1 MARFKYVAK
10 DMSGKVHKDT
20 VEAASENAL
29 TQQLREENLYLVE
42 AKDLNGAKKHK
53 KLKAKQ
59 LAAFCR
65 ELSTLLASG
74 VTLVRALDIISEQ
87 EGMNKDERDIYKDVL
102 QDLKRGISLSDA
114 MESKE
119 CFPDLMIGMIR
130 SGEGSGNLDLVTQR
144 LSIQYEKDYKLTQQV
159 KSAMTYPCILL
170 VLCVAIVILI
180 VTFILPQF
188 QSLFDQMESLPMIT
202 NILIAVSNFLVQ
214 KWYIAL
220 LAVAVIVALIRIIV
234 GIPSVRRGV
243 DWLKVHMWGFGKL
256 FKVVYTARFAR
267 TLSSLYSSGMPLVSA
282 VGVAA
287 KTIGNGYVESQ
298 FDEVITMV
306 RGGVPLSQGLRE
318 VDGLLKKLSSTIL
331 VGEES
336 GRLDVMLDS
345 IAETLESDAEQA
357 TKRMVTLLE
366 PILIIFMALI
376 VGCIMIGGYASNL
389 SVLLS
394 NRKCVITKEELTGER
409 YCYCFT
415 GRMYFGC
422 KWKSRT
428 KTKNQQDRHD
438 PDRSSHRPF

>member
-1 MARFKYVAK
+1 
-10 DMSGKVHKDT
+10 
-20 VEAASENAL
+20 
-29 TQQLREENLYLVE
+29 
-42 AKDLNGAKKHK
+42 
-53 KLKAKQ
+53 
-59 LAAFCR
+59 
-65 ELSTLLASG
+65 
-74 VTLVRALDIISEQ
+74 
-87 EGMNKDERDIYKDVL
+87 
-102 QDLKRGISLSDA
+102 
-114 MESKE
+114 
-119 CFPDLMIGMIR
+119 
-130 SGEGSGNLDLVTQR
+130 
-144 LSIQYEKDYKLTQQV
+144 
-159 KSAMTYPCILL
+159 MTYPCILL
-170 VLCVAIVILI
+170 VLCVVIVILI

-188 QSLFDQMESLPMIT
+188 QSLFYQMESLPMIT

-220 LAVAVIVALIRIIV
+220 LIVAVIVALIRIIV
-234 GIPSVRRGV
+234 GIPSVRRSV
-243 DWLKVHMWGFGKL
+243 DWMKVHMWGFGKL

-345 IAETLESDAEQA
+345 IAETLEADAEQA

-376 VGCIMIGGYASNL
+376 VGCIMIGVMLPIYQSYSAIENA
-389 SVLLS
+389 
-394 NRKCVITKEELTGER
+394 
-409 YCYCFT
+409 
-415 GRMYFGC
+415 
-422 KWKSRT
+422 
-428 KTKNQQDRHD
+428 
-438 PDRSSHRPF
+438 

>member
-10 DMSGKVHKDT
+10 DMSGKVHKGT

-170 VLCVAIVILI
+170 VLCVVIVILI

-220 LAVAVIVALIRIIV
+220 LIVAVIVALIRIIV

-306 RGGVPLSQGLRE
+306 RSGVPLSQGLRE

-345 IAETLESDAEQA
+345 IAETLEADAEQA

-376 VGCIMIGGYASNL
+376 VGCIMIGVMLPIYQSYSAIENA
-389 SVLLS
+389 
-394 NRKCVITKEELTGER
+394 
-409 YCYCFT
+409 
-415 GRMYFGC
+415 
-422 KWKSRT
+422 
-428 KTKNQQDRHD
+428 
-438 PDRSSHRPF
+438 

>member
-10 DMSGKVHKDT
+10 DMSGKVHKGT

-59 LAAFCR
+59 LVAFCR

-119 CFPDLMIGMIR
+119 CFPDLMIEMIR

-345 IAETLESDAEQA
+345 IAETLEADAEQA

-376 VGCIMIGGYASNL
+376 VGCIMIGVMLPIYQSYSAIENA
-389 SVLLS
+389 
-394 NRKCVITKEELTGER
+394 
-409 YCYCFT
+409 
-415 GRMYFGC
+415 
-422 KWKSRT
+422 
-428 KTKNQQDRHD
+428 
-438 PDRSSHRPF
+438 

>member
-10 DMSGKVHKDT
+10 DMSGKVHKGT

-87 EGMNKDERDIYKDVL
+87 EGINKDERDIYKDVL

-119 CFPDLMIGMIR
+119 CFPELMIGMIR

-144 LSIQYEKDYKLTQQV
+144 LSVQYEKDYKLTQQV

-170 VLCVAIVILI
+170 VLCVVIVILI

-234 GIPSVRRGV
+234 GIPAVRRGV

-318 VDGLLKKLSSTIL
+318 VDGLMKKLSSTIL

-345 IAETLESDAEQA
+345 IAETLEADAEQA

-376 VGCIMIGGYASNL
+376 VGCIMIGVMLPIYQSYSAIENA
-389 SVLLS
+389 
-394 NRKCVITKEELTGER
+394 
-409 YCYCFT
+409 
-415 GRMYFGC
+415 
-422 KWKSRT
+422 
-428 KTKNQQDRHD
+428 
-438 PDRSSHRPF
+438 

>member
-10 DMSGKVHKDT
+10 DMSGKVHKGT

-87 EGMNKDERDIYKDVL
+87 EGINKDERDIYKDVL

-119 CFPDLMIGMIR
+119 CFPELMIGMIR

-144 LSIQYEKDYKLTQQV
+144 LSVQYEKDYKLNQQV

-170 VLCVAIVILI
+170 VLCVVIVILI

-202 NILIAVSNFLVQ
+202 NILIAVSNFFVQ

-220 LAVAVIVALIRIIV
+220 LTVAVIVALIRIIV

-298 FDEVITMV
+298 FDEVVTMV

-318 VDGLLKKLSSTIL
+318 VDGLMKKLSSTIL

-345 IAETLESDAEQA
+345 IAETLEADAEQA

-376 VGCIMIGGYASNL
+376 VGCIMIGVMLPIYQSYSAIENA
-389 SVLLS
+389 
-394 NRKCVITKEELTGER
+394 
-409 YCYCFT
+409 
-415 GRMYFGC
+415 
-422 KWKSRT
+422 
-428 KTKNQQDRHD
+428 
-438 PDRSSHRPF
+438 

>member
-10 DMSGKVHKDT
+10 DMSGKVHKGT

-87 EGMNKDERDIYKDVL
+87 EGINKDERDIYKDVL

-170 VLCVAIVILI
+170 VLCVVIVILI

-202 NILIAVSNFLVQ
+202 TILIAVSNFLVQ

-220 LAVAVIVALIRIIV
+220 LAVAVVVALIRIIV
-234 GIPSVRRGV
+234 GIPSVRRSV
-243 DWLKVHMWGFGKL
+243 DWMKVHMWGFGKL

-318 VDGLLKKLSSTIL
+318 VDGLMKKLSSTIL

-345 IAETLESDAEQA
+345 IAETLEADAEQA

-376 VGCIMIGGYASNL
+376 VGCIMIGVMLPIYQSYSAIENA
-389 SVLLS
+389 
-394 NRKCVITKEELTGER
+394 
-409 YCYCFT
+409 
-415 GRMYFGC
+415 
-422 KWKSRT
+422 
-428 KTKNQQDRHD
+428 
-438 PDRSSHRPF
+438 

>member
-10 DMSGKVHKDT
+10 DMSGKVHKGT

-130 SGEGSGNLDLVTQR
+130 FGEGSGNLDLVTQR

-220 LAVAVIVALIRIIV
+220 LAVAVIIALIRIIV

-376 VGCIMIGGYASNL
+376 VGCIMIGVMLPIYQSYSAIENA
-389 SVLLS
+389 
-394 NRKCVITKEELTGER
+394 
-409 YCYCFT
+409 
-415 GRMYFGC
+415 
-422 KWKSRT
+422 
-428 KTKNQQDRHD
+428 
-438 PDRSSHRPF
+438 

>member
-10 DMSGKVHKDT
+10 DMSGKVHKGT

-42 AKDLNGAKKHK
+42 AKDLNGAKKYK

-144 LSIQYEKDYKLTQQV
+144 LSVQYEKDYKLTQQV

-170 VLCVAIVILI
+170 VLCVVIVILI

-188 QSLFDQMESLPMIT
+188 QSLFEQMESLPMIT

-376 VGCIMIGGYASNL
+376 VGCIMIGVMLPIYQSYSAIENA
-389 SVLLS
+389 
-394 NRKCVITKEELTGER
+394 
-409 YCYCFT
+409 
-415 GRMYFGC
+415 
-422 KWKSRT
+422 
-428 KTKNQQDRHD
+428 
-438 PDRSSHRPF
+438 

>member
-10 DMSGKVHKDT
+10 DMSGKVHKGT

-298 FDEVITMV
+298 FYEVITMV

-376 VGCIMIGGYASNL
+376 VGCIMIGVMLPIYQSYSAIENA
-389 SVLLS
+389 
-394 NRKCVITKEELTGER
+394 
-409 YCYCFT
+409 
-415 GRMYFGC
+415 
-422 KWKSRT
+422 
-428 KTKNQQDRHD
+428 
-438 PDRSSHRPF
+438 

>member
-10 DMSGKVHKDT
+10 DMSGKVHKGT

-87 EGMNKDERDIYKDVL
+87 EGINKDERDIYKDVL

-119 CFPDLMIGMIR
+119 CFPDLMVGMIR

-144 LSIQYEKDYKLTQQV
+144 LSVQYEKDYKLTQQV

-170 VLCVAIVILI
+170 VLCVVIVILI

-220 LAVAVIVALIRIIV
+220 LTVAVIVALIRIIV

-298 FDEVITMV
+298 FDEVVTMV

-318 VDGLLKKLSSTIL
+318 VDGLMKKLSSTIL

-345 IAETLESDAEQA
+345 IAETLEADAEQA

-376 VGCIMIGGYASNL
+376 VGCIMIGVMLPIYQSYSAIENA
-389 SVLLS
+389 
-394 NRKCVITKEELTGER
+394 
-409 YCYCFT
+409 
-415 GRMYFGC
+415 
-422 KWKSRT
+422 
-428 KTKNQQDRHD
+428 
-438 PDRSSHRPF
+438 

>member
-10 DMSGKVHKDT
+10 DMSGKVHKGT

-170 VLCVAIVILI
+170 VLCVVIVILI

-234 GIPSVRRGV
+234 GIPAVRRGV
-243 DWLKVHMWGFGKL
+243 DWMKVHMWGFGKL

-345 IAETLESDAEQA
+345 IAETLEADAEQA

-376 VGCIMIGGYASNL
+376 VGCIMIGVMLPIYQSYSAIENA
-389 SVLLS
+389 
-394 NRKCVITKEELTGER
+394 
-409 YCYCFT
+409 
-415 GRMYFGC
+415 
-422 KWKSRT
+422 
-428 KTKNQQDRHD
+428 
-438 PDRSSHRPF
+438 

>member
-10 DMSGKVHKDT
+10 DMSGKVHKGT

-170 VLCVAIVILI
+170 VLCVVIVILI

-220 LAVAVIVALIRIIV
+220 LAVAVIVVLIRIIV
-234 GIPSVRRGV
+234 GIPAVRRGV
-243 DWLKVHMWGFGKL
+243 DWMKVHMWGFGKL

-287 KTIGNGYVESQ
+287 KTIGNGYIESQ

-345 IAETLESDAEQA
+345 IAETLEADAEQA

-376 VGCIMIGGYASNL
+376 VGCIMIGVMLPIYQSYSAIENA
-389 SVLLS
+389 
-394 NRKCVITKEELTGER
+394 
-409 YCYCFT
+409 
-415 GRMYFGC
+415 
-422 KWKSRT
+422 
-428 KTKNQQDRHD
+428 
-438 PDRSSHRPF
+438 

>member
-10 DMSGKVHKDT
+10 DMSGKVHRGT

-144 LSIQYEKDYKLTQQV
+144 LSVQYEKDYKLTQQV

-170 VLCVAIVILI
+170 VLCVVIVILI

-345 IAETLESDAEQA
+345 IAETLEADAEQA

-376 VGCIMIGGYASNL
+376 VGCIMIGVMLPIYQSYSAIENA
-389 SVLLS
+389 
-394 NRKCVITKEELTGER
+394 
-409 YCYCFT
+409 
-415 GRMYFGC
+415 
-422 KWKSRT
+422 
-428 KTKNQQDRHD
+428 
-438 PDRSSHRPF
+438 

>member
-10 DMSGKVHKDT
+10 DMGGKTHKGT
-20 VEAASENAL
+20 LEAPSENAL
-29 TQQLREENLYLVE
+29 AQQLREENLYLVE
-42 AKDLNGAKKHK
+42 AKNLNGEKKHK

-59 LAAFCR
+59 LSAFCR

-74 VTLVRALDIISEQ
+74 VSLVRALDIISDQ
-87 EGMNKDERDIYKDVL
+87 EGIDKGEREIYKEVL

-114 MESKE
+114 MDARE
-119 CFPDLMIGMIR
+119 CFPELMIGMIR
-130 SGEGSGNLDLVTQR
+130 SGEGSGNLDLVSQR
-144 LSIQYEKDYKLTQQV
+144 LAVQYEKDYKLTQQV

-188 QSLFDQMESLPMIT
+188 QSLFDQMDSLPMIT
-202 NILIAVSNFLVQ
+202 NILIAVSHFLVQ

-220 LAVAVIVALIRIIV
+220 LVVAVIVALIRVIV
-234 GIPSVRRGV
+234 GIPAVRRGV
-243 DWLKVHMWGFGKL
+243 DWMKVHMWGFGKL

-287 KTIGNGYVESQ
+287 KTIGNGYVEDQ
-298 FDEVITMV
+298 FEEVVTMV
-306 RGGVPLSQGLRE
+306 RSGVPLSQGLRE
-318 VDGLLKKLSSTIL
+318 VDGLMKKLSSTIL

-345 IAETLESDAEQA
+345 IAETLEDDAEQA

-366 PILIIFMALI
+366 PILIIFMAVI
-376 VGCIMIGGYASNL
+376 VGSIMIGVMLPIYQSYSAIENA
-389 SVLLS
+389 
-394 NRKCVITKEELTGER
+394 
-409 YCYCFT
+409 
-415 GRMYFGC
+415 
-422 KWKSRT
+422 
-428 KTKNQQDRHD
+428 
-438 PDRSSHRPF
+438 

>member
-10 DMSGKVHKDT
+10 DMSGKVHKGT

-87 EGMNKDERDIYKDVL
+87 EGINKDERDIYKDVL

-144 LSIQYEKDYKLTQQV
+144 LSVQYEKDYKLTQQV

-170 VLCVAIVILI
+170 VLCVVIVILI

-220 LAVAVIVALIRIIV
+220 LAAAVIVALIRIIV

-318 VDGLLKKLSSTIL
+318 VDGLMKKLSSTIL

-345 IAETLESDAEQA
+345 IAETLEADAEQA

-376 VGCIMIGGYASNL
+376 VGCIMIGVMLPIYQSYSAIENA
-389 SVLLS
+389 
-394 NRKCVITKEELTGER
+394 
-409 YCYCFT
+409 
-415 GRMYFGC
+415 
-422 KWKSRT
+422 
-428 KTKNQQDRHD
+428 
-438 PDRSSHRPF
+438 

>member
-10 DMSGKVHKDT
+10 DMSGKVHKGT

-220 LAVAVIVALIRIIV
+220 LAVAVIIALIRIIV

-267 TLSSLYSSGMPLVSA
+267 TLSSLYSSGMPLVLA

-345 IAETLESDAEQA
+345 IAETLEADAEQA

-376 VGCIMIGGYASNL
+376 VGCIMIGVMLPIYQSYSAIENA
-389 SVLLS
+389 
-394 NRKCVITKEELTGER
+394 
-409 YCYCFT
+409 
-415 GRMYFGC
+415 
-422 KWKSRT
+422 
-428 KTKNQQDRHD
+428 
-438 PDRSSHRPF
+438 

>member
-10 DMSGKVHKDT
+10 DMSGKVHKGT

-42 AKDLNGAKKHK
+42 AKDLNGAKKYK

-144 LSIQYEKDYKLTQQV
+144 LSVQYEKDYKLTQQV

-170 VLCVAIVILI
+170 VLCVVIVILI

-188 QSLFDQMESLPMIT
+188 QSLFEQMESLPMIT

-220 LAVAVIVALIRIIV
+220 LIVAVIVALIRIIV

-376 VGCIMIGGYASNL
+376 VGCIMIGVMLPIYQFYSAIENA
-389 SVLLS
+389 
-394 NRKCVITKEELTGER
+394 
-409 YCYCFT
+409 
-415 GRMYFGC
+415 
-422 KWKSRT
+422 
-428 KTKNQQDRHD
+428 
-438 PDRSSHRPF
+438 